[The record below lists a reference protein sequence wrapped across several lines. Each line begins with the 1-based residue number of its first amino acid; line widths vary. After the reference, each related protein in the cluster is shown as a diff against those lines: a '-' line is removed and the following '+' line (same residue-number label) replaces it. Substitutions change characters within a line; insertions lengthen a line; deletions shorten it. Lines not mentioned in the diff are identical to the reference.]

1 MVSRRRTLRI
11 AGGALVGLSG
21 IAGCLEPAES
31 STRSPTTSA
40 GPTEGPT
47 DASGGTTT
55 SDPTATDEPSA
66 LREWSPS
73 WTLPVPEEHVLGL
86 DTADDLV
93 FATLSDGGG
102 PSAVA
107 AIDPSGR
114 EVVWRTEFEGEAVGG
129 SDADYRSNSRDQWGV
144 TVTDDRLYAVTGRA
158 DSYDWTAVRA
168 IDRASGE
175 RLWSLRRERRLAV
188 RGVGAGTA
196 YVAGLEFFEPD
207 SSHDAPD
214 EPLTSV
220 LYAVDVDTG
229 RVQWTREFAGVED
242 VDVAAD
248 GVYVAAGD
256 ELVALAPDGTRQWT
270 FEGDAAPWRVRSADD
285 RIFFLDEDDR
295 RQSTVYGLSRGGDAT
310 WEKRLPLR
318 EVLADG
324 DRLYGGG
331 RSPLAIEPDGSVAWR
346 HQSGYGVWLMRS
358 ADRETLYTRA
368 GAGGDRARAYRADDG
383 DVRWTYEPP
392 DLSSP
397 NAWPVAATDE
407 VAVVE
412 GITGGRSSGPFT
424 TLYAVRDGEGT
435 KALPTEPVF
444 DVEGFD
450 GTVYVGGESVVA
462 LEP

>member
-1 MVSRRRTLRI
+1 MVSRRHALRI
-11 AGGALVGLSG
+11 AGGALAGLSG
-21 IAGCLEPAES
+21 LAGCLDPAES
-31 STRSPTTSA
+31 TARDPSPTATD

-47 DASGGTTT
+47 ERTSEPTTT
-55 SDPTATDEPSA
+55 TDESSKLPG
-66 LREWSPS
+66 WSPS
-73 WTLPVPEEHVLGL
+73 WTLPIPEKHVLGL
-86 DTADDLV
+86 DPAGDLLV
-93 FATLSDGGG
+93 ATSSAEGG

-107 AIDPSGR
+107 ALDPVAR
-114 EVVWRTEFEGEAVGG
+114 EVVWRAEFEGEAVGG
-129 SDADYRSNSRDQWGV
+129 SDAGHRSIARDGWGV
-144 TVTDDRLYAVTGRA
+144 TVTGERVLAVTGRA

-168 IDRASGE
+168 VDRASGE
-175 RLWSLRRERRLAV
+175 REWSLRKERRLAV
-188 RGVGAGTA
+188 RGVAGGT
-196 YVAGLEFFEPD
+196 VFVTGLEFFEPD
-207 SSHDAPD
+207 SAHDAPE

-220 LYAVDVDTG
+220 LYAVDVDSG
-229 RVQWTREFAGVED
+229 SVGWSGEFAGVEG
-242 VDVAAD
+242 VAVGDD

-256 ELVALAPDGTRQWT
+256 ELLAFGLDGTRRWT
-270 FEGDAAPWRVRSADD
+270 FEGDAAPWSVHAAND

-295 RQSTVYGLSRGGDAT
+295 RQSTVYGLSRGGEPA
-310 WEKRLPLR
+310 WEKRLPIR
-318 EVLADG
+318 EVLLDG

-331 RSPLAIEPDGSVAWR
+331 RSPLSIESDGSVAWR
-346 HQSGYGVWLMRS
+346 HQGGYGKWLMLS
-358 ADRETLYTRA
+358 PDGETLYTRS

-444 DVEGFD
+444 DVVGLD
-450 GTVYVGGESVVA
+450 GTVFVAGESVVA
-462 LEP
+462 LDP